1 MEEEHLESSGTQTNL
16 PVRYAEKK
24 RKFLSNPFADYV
36 AQVCVEKYE
45 ELCPEQLKS
54 SFKQTVL
61 AAVVVQIPK
70 ANISEE
76 NGFAKDEFLVL
87 SLGVGTKMV
96 GQDAINTE
104 NRELPLS
111 GNRFLR
117 DLHAEVLAKRGFQKF
132 LINHRTNL
140 ISSRNDSSKESK
152 IFHFDS
158 TTNLLK
164 LQAGVKIHLYSS
176 SQPCGNACIKKWAKI
191 KNSKSSVADPAA
203 VPHPP
208 FFVTARSEGQIA
220 PLVKR
225 NNSLLSA
232 KFSFTLS
239 EDSSLLTDEKG
250 RVFPLGTAP
259 VDTGLGNIMTCS
271 DKIAKW
277 TVLGLQ
283 GNLLSAFFGPCYLS
297 SIIVGRKFSEIHG
310 QRAFCCRIGSF
321 HYCNG
326 LLLKEEGKKNKKI
339 KTTNDQPTIMSIE
352 KDLFKSEEIPVQA
365 KTLGNETL
373 DPALPPL
380 EESSN
385 RVPVVEFR
393 THHPVLY
400 GTSVKFDDSSV
411 LVKPTSTHQ
420 RKEEQGE
427 ERQGERQRDKDGDEE
442 QKISSED
449 KQTNVIRYG
458 ADFSETRCFVS
469 WMKSDCDNGDSVGL
483 ADYEMEILD
492 GNTGYLIQE
501 KEDEEKSERRELRT
515 VSQLSS
521 YSFHQNILQ
530 ILELIE
536 KSDEQNDS
544 SFSLFRD
551 TRRNR
556 SFQSYKDLKQKLN
569 HDYYCAEQYLYHDK
583 DYFYEW
589 IQK

>member
-1 MEEEHLESSGTQTNL
+1 MKEELELELESCRTRTNL

-36 AQVCVEKYE
+36 AQLCLEKYE
-45 ELCPEQLKS
+45 ELCPPQLKS

-61 AAVVVQIPK
+61 AAVVVQLPNT
-70 ANISEE
+70 NIIED
-76 NGFAKDEFLVL
+76 NRFVKDEFLVI

-96 GQDAINTE
+96 GEDTINAE
-104 NRELPLS
+104 NREHPLA

-132 LINHRTNL
+132 LINHLTNL
-140 ISSRNDSSKESK
+140 IARRNDGSNEST

-158 TTNLLK
+158 TNSHLK
-164 LQAGVKIHLYSS
+164 LKEGVKIHLYSS

-203 VPHPP
+203 VHHPP

-225 NNSLLSA
+225 NNNNNLLLSA

-250 RVFPLGTAP
+250 REFPLGTAP

-277 TVLGLQ
+277 NVLGLQ
-283 GNLLSAFFGPCYLS
+283 GNLLSAFFVPCYLS

-326 LLLKEEGKKNKKI
+326 QLVKEDSGKKNKKT
-339 KTTNDQPTIMSIE
+339 KRSNDQQTFVSLE
-352 KDLFKSEEIPVQA
+352 KELTKGEEKEP
-365 KTLGNETL
+365 GDETL
-373 DPALPPL
+373 DTTLLPQ
-380 EESSN
+380 
-385 RVPVVEFR
+385 EFR

-411 LVKPTSTHQ
+411 LVKPISTKQ

-427 ERQGERQRDKDGDEE
+427 GREMGRDKDDEVE

-449 KQTNVIRYG
+449 TLTSNIHYG

-469 WMKSDCDNGDSVGL
+469 WTKSGCDISHSIGE
-483 ADYEMEILD
+483 AAYEKEILD
-492 GNTGYLIQE
+492 GNTGYLIH
-501 KEDEEKSERRELRT
+501 DEEEEGERGEKGELRA

-521 YSFHQNILQ
+521 YSFHQDILQ

-536 KSDEQNDS
+536 KSDGQSDS
-544 SFSLFRD
+544 SSLFREMQ
-551 TRRNR
+551 RNS
-556 SFQSYKDLKQKLN
+556 SFQSYKDLKQRLN
-569 HDYYCAEQYLYHDK
+569 HHYYCAEQYLYHDK
-583 DYFYEW
+583 DYFHEW
-589 IQK
+589 IEK